1 MNDDELPLSRE
12 LANAELASA
21 YVDGALDE
29 AERAAAAANPD
40 VMALVDSF
48 ARVRAAISD
57 VEPVVYSTRTAAIAA
72 ALAEFDA
79 RHAADDGSPVIA
91 PAAIVTSLQSRRIRS
106 YRILTGVA
114 AAALVGVIAVAAL
127 NSGGNRG
134 NDLSSTAA
142 TEAPAAGAAAPD
154 SPTAK
159 STDVE
164 SAAGETFAIAA
175 AEAAPTA
182 LGVPVIESEEALA
195 QYATGFEA
203 AAAPAAD
210 MATTDAPSIAAA
222 DAAGGSADRLPTCV
236 TSEQIV
242 LGPIVFQGTSAYA
255 VRDSSSG
262 ELQAIALD
270 DCRVLAAVPAP

>member
-12 LANAELASA
+12 LASAELASA
-21 YVDGALDE
+21 YLDGALGA
-29 AERAAAAANPD
+29 AERAAAAADPG

-57 VEPVVYSTRTAAIAA
+57 VKPTVYSTRTAAIAA

-79 RHAADDGSPVIA
+79 RHAADDGSPDIA
-91 PAAIVTSLQSRRIRS
+91 PAAIVTSLQSRRMRS

-114 AAALVGVIAVAAL
+114 AAALVGVVAVAAL

-142 TEAPAAGAAAPD
+142 TEAPAAGAAD

-159 STDVE
+159 STDVD
-164 SAAGETFAIAA
+164 SAAGDTFAIAA

-182 LGVPVIESEEALA
+182 LGVPAIDSEEALA

-203 AAAPAAD
+203 VAAPAAD
-210 MATTDAPSIAAA
+210 AATTGAPSIAAD
-222 DAAGGSADRLPTCV
+222 DAAGGGSDRLPTCV
-236 TSEQIV
+236 TSDQIV
-242 LGPIVFQGTSAYA
+242 LGAIVFQGTSAYA

-262 ELQAIALD
+262 ELQAIAFD
-270 DCRVLAAVPAP
+270 DCRVLAEVPAP